1 MNKGFWMA
9 KGPGCLT
16 DGEMTYDNSSRIE
29 PKRSHQWFMEGTEAE
44 LFPNKKQAVE
54 VSGHNSFS
62 GLLNSNV
69 SPWGNASSFHSVAGQ
84 YNERLFDPETARTI
98 NFDDRNIPS
107 VGTGNINMGRKVI
120 EDPFGNDSSFGL
132 SISHTLED
140 PRSGINYGGIRKVK
154 VSQVKDS
161 ENFMSMSMGQ
171 AYTRGDNNNMSMP
184 HAYSKTDDSS
194 ISMGLSFNRG
204 DDNII
209 LMGDTYNRDNNNFI
223 SMGQPYN
230 KGDESNVL
238 MGHTYKENNNGI
250 SMGQSFSKDDDN
262 ITTIGQTFNKGDDNT
277 ISMSDT
283 FKENNNAMS
292 MSQSFSKGDNNI
304 TTMGQTFN
312 KGDDNT
318 ISMGHFFKEN
328 SNGIPMGQSF
338 SKGDNNIT
346 AMGQTFNKEDDNT
359 ISMGHSYNK
368 VDDNTITMGRTY
380 SKVNNN
386 NVSVG
391 HSFSKGES
399 NIISFGGFHDDEDI
413 NSSGRLICS
422 YDLLMGQSSAQRSE
436 ALNEKGLVES
446 NSDALVSAAQMTAS
460 GVETVS
466 KKKEEQKGSKK
477 VPPNNFPSN
486 VRSLLS
492 TGMLDGVPVKYI
504 AWSREK
510 ELRGIIKGS
519 GYLCGCQSCN
529 FSKAINAYEFERH
542 AGCKTKHPNNHI
554 YFENGKTIYGIVQEL
569 RNTPQNLLFEVIQTI
584 TGSPINQK
592 SFRLWKESFL
602 AATRELQRIYGKDEG
617 KQLS

>member
-29 PKRSHQWFMEGTEAE
+29 PKRSHQWFMDGSEAE

-69 SPWGNASSFHSVAGQ
+69 STWGNASSFHSVAGQ
-84 YNERLFDPETARTI
+84 YNERLFDPEATRTI
-98 NFDDRNIPS
+98 NFDDRNILS
-107 VGTGNINMGRKVI
+107 VGTGNINMGRKVL

-140 PRSGINYGGIRKVK
+140 PRSGINYGGFKKVK

-161 ENFMSMSMGQ
+161 ENFMSMSMGH
-171 AYTRGDNNNMSMP
+171 AYTREDNNNMSMP
-184 HAYSKTDDSS
+184 HAYSKADDSS

-204 DDNII
+204 DDNVM

-230 KGDESNVL
+230 KGDESNIL
-238 MGHTYKENNNGI
+238 GHTYKDNNNGI
-250 SMGQSFSKDDDN
+250 SMGQSFSKDDNN

-277 ISMSDT
+277 ISMSHT

-292 MSQSFSKGDNNI
+292 MGQSFSKGGNNI

-318 ISMGHFFKEN
+318 ISMGHIFKEN
-328 SNGIPMGQSF
+328 SNDIPVGLSF
-338 SKGDNNIT
+338 NKGDNKLS
-346 AMGQTFNKEDDNT
+346 AMGQTINKGDE
-359 ISMGHSYNK
+359 
-368 VDDNTITMGRTY
+368 NTITMGHTY
-380 SKVNNN
+380 SKVSNN
-386 NVSVG
+386 NVSAG

-399 NIISFGGFHDDEDI
+399 NIISFGGFHDDDDDDDI

-422 YDLLMGQSSAQRSE
+422 YDLLIGQSSDQRSE
-436 ALNEKGLVES
+436 ALSKKGLVES
-446 NSDALVSAAQMTAS
+446 NSDALVTVPQMTAS
-460 GVETVS
+460 GAETVS

-602 AATRELQRIYGKDEG
+602 AATRELQRIYGKEEG